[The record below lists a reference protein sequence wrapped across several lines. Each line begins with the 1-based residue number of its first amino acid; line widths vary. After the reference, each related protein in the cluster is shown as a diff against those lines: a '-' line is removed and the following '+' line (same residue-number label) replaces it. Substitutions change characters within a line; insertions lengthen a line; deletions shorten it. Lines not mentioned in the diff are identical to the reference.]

1 MKKTMALYAEEGSA
15 QHVVAHA
22 MHRCKRGRKPSLP
35 YAGIKNP
42 QKALKLAQEVLTL
55 GNETRTISKEEYREL
70 FDRLPINNPTAKDM
84 AMMCP
89 HLTPEQ
95 AVKAFYDFGNSGYV
109 ALPPLRIRHA
119 HQTISL
125 VKGFTVESFKW
136 VGNKKVVTGGKKYPP
151 RLTYSHASRTP
162 ASYADGKKHGA
173 ASSTTLYMNEAM
185 AYAEKNWGADLILD
199 NWIDY
204 VTVVIQDPSI
214 LISSKFRKDSPKTI
228 AILALTLT
236 KGVNSFNDDH
246 SHPVSELYDEYIAE
260 MTTDYVVASEL
271 KGGRGGFTHYNCAYC
286 GSGLGLSGCRG
297 CGHKFRDD
305 QSRCGWS
312 TPLSRR
318 QVAHLQGQGHVF
330 KQDPEIAFQKEKD
343 DHGKYLIMCAEA
355 EKRRNNIQAA

>member
-1 MKKTMALYAEEGSA
+1 MKKTMALCIEEGSA
-15 QHVVAHA
+15 QHVVDHA
-22 MHRCKRGRKPSLP
+22 KHQCKRGRKPSLP

-42 QKALKLAQEVLTL
+42 QKALMLAREVLAL
-55 GNETRTISKEEYREL
+55 SNETRTLSKEEYRKL
-70 FDRLPINNPTAKDM
+70 FDRLPISNPTAKDM

-95 AVKAFYDFGNSGYV
+95 AVKAFYDFGNSSYV

-125 VKGFTVESFKW
+125 KESFTIESFKW
-136 VGNKKVVTGGKKYPP
+136 VGNKKIVTEGKKYPP
-151 RLTYSHASRTP
+151 QLIYSHASRTP
-162 ASYADGKKHGA
+162 ASYADGKKHGDVF
-173 ASSTTLYMNEAM
+173 STTIHANEAM
-185 AYAEKNWGADLILD
+185 DYAEKNWGADLILD
-199 NWIDY
+199 NWIDF

-228 AILALTLT
+228 SILSLTLT
-236 KGVNSFNDDH
+236 KGVNDFNNDH
-246 SHPVSELYDEYIAE
+246 SRPESELYDEYIAE
-260 MTTDYVVASEL
+260 MTTDHVVASEL

-286 GSGLGLSGCRG
+286 GSGLGLSGCNV

-318 QVAHLQGQGHVF
+318 QVAHLQEQGHIF
-330 KQDPEIAFQKEKD
+330 KQDPKIALQKEKEGHD
-343 DHGKYLIMCAEA
+343 KFLVMHAEA
-355 EKRRNNIQAA
+355 EKRRNNAHAA